1 MSVLGKFIKQPNEIL
16 DYDVDYTDW
25 FANRSDA
32 PASIAVVVEA
42 GITLVGS
49 SLTGK
54 IAKVAL
60 SGGTDGNTYTI
71 TVRLTTSSG
80 MVKEADFQV
89 KVKESA

>member
-16 DYDVDYTDW
+16 DYDVDYSDW
-25 FANRSDA
+25 FTNRSDT
-32 PASIAVVVEA
+32 PASITVEVEP

-49 SLTGK
+49 SLTGSV
-54 IAKVAL
+54 AKVAL
-60 SGGTDGNTYTI
+60 SGGVDGNTYTI
-71 TVRLTTSSG
+71 TVRMTTDSG

>member
-25 FANRSDA
+25 FENRSDT

-89 KVKESA
+89 KIKESA